1 MLLMHVA
8 AMTAAVMIDRVVG
21 DPPNW
26 PHPVRWTGSL
36 ISILEKRLNR
46 GRHRRLKGVIH
57 LLVTLLTVGFST
69 MAIVYFAY
77 QLHWAAGFVIEV
89 LLITSAIAQ
98 KSLKTAALEVVQ
110 PLERQDIALAR
121 KRLSWIVGRDTE
133 HLTESQ
139 IVRGTIET
147 VAENTSDGITAP
159 LFWAFI
165 GGAPAI
171 WVYKAIN
178 TGDSI
183 IGYRNKRFEEYG
195 WATAKLDDA
204 ANWIPSRITGWI
216 MLITRRPASSL
227 TRKKLARLLPGEAK
241 KHPSPNSGWGE
252 AAVALML
259 NIKLGGRN
267 TYQGIVSDRPVMGV
281 GSERLLPMHVHQ
293 AVQMMNRSV
302 LLFMAVCW
310 LGGIIYVF
318 TGSWS

>member
-1 MLLMHVA
+1 MLIHLA
-8 AMTAAVMIDRVVG
+8 AMTAAVIMDRFVG

-26 PHPVRWTGSL
+26 PHPVRWIGSF
-36 ISILEKRLNR
+36 ISFLEKRLNR
-46 GRHRRLKGVIH
+46 GSHLRLKGIMH
-57 LLVTLLTVGFST
+57 LLAVLLAVGLV
-69 MAIVYFAY
+69 AWAVVYFAY
-77 QLHWAAGFVIEV
+77 QLHWMAGFGIEV

-98 KSLKTAALEVVQ
+98 KSLKSAALEVVL
-110 PLERQDIALAR
+110 PIERQDLALAR
-121 KRLSWIVGRDTE
+121 KKLSWIVGRDTE
-133 HLTESQ
+133 NLTESE

-159 LFWAFI
+159 LFWALL

-183 IGYRNKRFEEYG
+183 IGYRNQRFEKYG

-204 ANWIPSRITGWI
+204 VNWIPSRITGWI
-216 MLITRRPASSL
+216 MLGTRRPASSL
-227 TRKKLARLLPGEAK
+227 TRKKLARLLSGEAK

-259 NIKLGGRN
+259 HIQLGGRN
-267 TYQGIVSDRPVMGV
+267 TYQGVVSERPVMGV
-281 GSERLLPMHVHQ
+281 GSEVLLPVHVHQ
-293 AVQMMNRSV
+293 AIQMMNRTV
-302 LLFMAVCW
+302 FLFMAVCW
-310 LGGIIYVF
+310 MGGIIYVF